1 MKINLLLTFG
11 ILSSLGSFYNVQ
23 ASPILAEKQ
32 SNKAVQV
39 STQPQ
44 EGREYVTLA
53 NPLTTQPKV
62 VEFFSFY
69 CGPCYQ
75 FVINYPVAEAI
86 NSILP
91 DENVVKYHVNA
102 MGGLGNE
109 LTEAWAIAIVLGKT
123 DQVEKPLFEAVIN
136 KRLNSISDIKSIF
149 YQFGVDAD
157 TYEKSRHSLLVKD
170 TIARQNAAIEAFSV
184 KSTPSFYIN
193 GKYRINNAGIVA
205 TSPHEYVDNFADVV
219 HALLKK

>member
-11 ILSSLGSFYNVQ
+11 ILSSIDSFYNVQ
-23 ASPILAEKQ
+23 ASQILAEKQ

-75 FVINYPVAEAI
+75 FIIN
-86 NSILP
+86 LP
-91 DENVVKYHVNA
+91 CNRSY
-102 MGGLGNE
+102 
-109 LTEAWAIAIVLGKT
+109 
-123 DQVEKPLFEAVIN
+123 
-136 KRLNSISDIKSIF
+136 
-149 YQFGVDAD
+149 
-157 TYEKSRHSLLVKD
+157 
-170 TIARQNAAIEAFSV
+170 
-184 KSTPSFYIN
+184 
-193 GKYRINNAGIVA
+193 
-205 TSPHEYVDNFADVV
+205 
-219 HALLKK
+219 